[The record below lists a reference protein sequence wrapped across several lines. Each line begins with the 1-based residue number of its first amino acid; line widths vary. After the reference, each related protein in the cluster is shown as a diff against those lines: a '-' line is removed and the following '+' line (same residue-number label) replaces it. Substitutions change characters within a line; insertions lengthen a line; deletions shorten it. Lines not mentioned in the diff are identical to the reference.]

1 MQVSFSVRKNKINK
15 SGLMPVLMTITFKG
29 ERVRKDVKDV
39 RVKEKHWKA
48 KDQRIKPST
57 KSEEYNYHV
66 EYNKK
71 LDEQESVVKS
81 IFRYLMLNN
90 IEPTKEFVLDK
101 LNSGLE
107 VNLTHDFVDCFEEFI
122 EKGKNIKT
130 DGTLRRYRTALNFYK
145 DFSEAKN
152 FRLHFDNITIDFFED
167 FRDYAF
173 EERNTLN
180 NYFAKLVSVLKTFMN
195 WSFDRGYHENI
206 AYQKFKAPEQEIEV
220 VYLTMEEL
228 MQLYKHEFESP
239 RLEHTKDT
247 YCFGCFSGLRY
258 SDLKQLNSSHVF
270 DDYIKLNIQKTKT
283 IDHKIPLNRFAKE
296 ILDKYKD
303 TIYEPL
309 PVISR
314 EKMNKYIKECCE
326 LAGINT
332 PTSTTRFVGKK
343 RIDKTVPKHELI
355 TTHTA
360 RKTFVTNSL
369 ILGMKEMVVRNIT
382 GHKKE
387 ESFRRYVKI
396 AEDFKKQEMDNTW
409 DKL

>member
-71 LDEQESVVKS
+71 LDEQEGVVKS

-270 DDYIKLNIQKTKT
+270 DDYIKLNIQKTK
-283 IDHKIPLNRFAKE
+283 R
-296 ILDKYKD
+296 
-303 TIYEPL
+303 
-309 PVISR
+309 
-314 EKMNKYIKECCE
+314 
-326 LAGINT
+326 
-332 PTSTTRFVGKK
+332 
-343 RIDKTVPKHELI
+343 
-355 TTHTA
+355 
-360 RKTFVTNSL
+360 
-369 ILGMKEMVVRNIT
+369 
-382 GHKKE
+382 
-387 ESFRRYVKI
+387 
-396 AEDFKKQEMDNTW
+396 
-409 DKL
+409 

>member
-1 MQVSFSVRKNKINK
+1 MQVSFHLRKDKINK
-15 SGLMPVLMTITFKG
+15 AGQAPVRMLITANGFKLFKVVSGVYSSLSHWDK
-29 ERVRKDVKDV
+29 K
-39 RVKEKHWKA
+39 KE
-48 KDQRIKPST
+48 RIKVNK
-57 KSEEYNYHV
+57 KSEPYNYSL

-71 LDEQESVVKS
+71 IDELENQVKL

-90 IEPTKEFVLDK
+90 IEPTKEFILDK

-130 DGTLRRYRTALNFYK
+130 DGTLRRYKTALNFYK

-152 FRLHFDNITIDFFED
+152 YRLHFDNITIDFFED

-228 MQLYKHEFESP
+228 MQLYKHEFKSP

-326 LAGINT
+326 LAKINT

-343 RIDKTVPKHELI
+343 RIDKTVPKYDLI